1 MCNRPN
7 PSQISLYFKCP
18 VHNPHKH
25 CQLNAACLR
34 HWVIIR
40 RWALHLTCKLTS
52 PRVFAH
58 LPDQVFFKWH
68 LHANSSISEAQSELE
83 TSCSRKGRVMRKGR
97 RKHGNNGVVKLAKK
111 KRGARFF
118 RCSNGHRSKFHI
130 VSYAH
135 NPIMCYVSVVVCFSS
150 PDLYEYPPAH
160 FVTVQTLNLDVTL
173 VPYTSEV

>member
-7 PSQISLYFKCP
+7 PCQISLYFKCP

-34 HWVIIR
+34 HWVIIC

-111 KRGARFF
+111 TWGSFLSLFQWSPFYISHCFIPAQPYHVLRFCCCLF
-118 RCSNGHRSKFHI
+118 F
-130 VSYAH
+130 VS
-135 NPIMCYVSVVVCFSS
+135 
-150 PDLYEYPPAH
+150 
-160 FVTVQTLNLDVTL
+160 
-173 VPYTSEV
+173 